1 MSKNFA
7 SLLKASIFGE
17 ILCDRIKTN
26 NKNPSFEEYLFF
38 MEAFIIKAGQF
49 ILCLAILIFLHE
61 LGHFTFA
68 RIFKTRIDKFYL
80 FFNLKI
86 SLFRAKKINGKWQF
100 KFFAPNVPANER
112 PKRDA
117 DGDIILDDKKQP
129 IMELIPLNELADDDW
144 RKYPESTEWGIGW
157 LPFGGYC
164 KIAGMIDESMDTT
177 QLQCEP
183 KQWEYR
189 SRPIWQ
195 RMFIISGGVLVNF
208 VLALMIFS
216 AVLFTWGREYIPL
229 ENAKYGLQF
238 SQTLLDNGFE
248 NGDNVIKIDGESLT
262 QTSDVVKKI
271 LIEGKQNIIVLRNGQ
286 LVEIKLPKDIAQTIL
301 KKEEA
306 DLVSMR
312 YPFVITTVAAD
323 TPAAQANLQKGDSLV
338 GINGQPLFVYQ
349 DIVKALDEN
358 KNSSIELAYVR
369 DGVLQETTVNLTE
382 TGKLGV
388 DIKRPFQILQTKQLE
403 YTFFESIPAGI
414 SLGWQTLSDYV
425 KQFRLVFTKEGA
437 KQIGGFGTLGSLFA
451 PVWDWHSFWMMTA
464 LLSIIL
470 AFMNFLPIP
479 ALDGG
484 HFLFLLYEMIA
495 RRKPNEKFMEYA
507 HTIGFFLLIA
517 LLLYANGNDIIR
529 FFFK

>member
-1 MSKNFA
+1 
-7 SLLKASIFGE
+7 
-17 ILCDRIKTN
+17 
-26 NKNPSFEEYLFF
+26 
-38 MEAFIIKAGQF
+38 METFLIRAGQL
-49 ILCLAILIFLHE
+49 ILSLAILVFLHE

-68 RIFKTRIDKFYL
+68 RLFKTRVNKFYL
-80 FFNLKI
+80 FFNPKI

-117 DGDIILDDKKQP
+117 DGDIIFDDKKQP
-129 IMELIPLNELADDDW
+129 VMELIPLNELADDDW
-144 RKYPESTEWGIGW
+144 RKYPEKTEWGIGW
-157 LPFGGYC
+157 VPLGGYC
-164 KIAGMIDESMDTT
+164 KIAGMIDESMGTT
-177 QLQCEP
+177 QMQAEP
-183 KQWEYR
+183 QSWEYR
-189 SRPIWQ
+189 SRPAWQ

-208 VLALMIFS
+208 VLALAIY
-216 AVLFTWGREYIPL
+216 ATVLFTWGREYIPL

-248 NGDNVIKIDGESLT
+248 NGDQVLTIDGDQLE

-271 LIEGKQNIIVLRNGQ
+271 LIESKQNIVVLRDGQ
-286 LVEIKLPKDIAQTIL
+286 NVDIKLPKDISQAIL
-301 KKEEA
+301 ANDET
-306 DLVSMR
+306 DLVSLR
-312 YPFVITTVAAD
+312 YPFVITAVAPD
-323 TPAAQANLQKGDSLV
+323 TPAAQANLQEGDSLV

-349 DIVKALDEN
+349 DIVKALNEN

-388 DIKRPFQILQTKQLE
+388 GTKLPFHVLQTKQLE

-425 KQFRLVFTKEGA
+425 KQFKLVFSKEGA
-437 KQIGGFGTLGSLFA
+437 KQLGGIGTIGKLFA
-451 PVWDWHSFWMMTA
+451 PVWDWYSFWMMTA

-470 AFMNFLPIP
+470 AFMNFLPVP
-479 ALDGG
+479 GLDGG

-495 RRKPNEKFMEYA
+495 RRKPNEKFMEY
-507 HTIGFFLLIA
+507 TQTVGFFLLIA

>member
-1 MSKNFA
+1 
-7 SLLKASIFGE
+7 
-17 ILCDRIKTN
+17 
-26 NKNPSFEEYLFF
+26 
-38 MEAFIIKAGQF
+38 METVLIRAGQL
-49 ILCLAILIFLHE
+49 ILSLAILVFLHE

-68 RIFKTRIDKFYL
+68 RIFKTRVNKFYL
-80 FFNLKI
+80 FFNPKI
-86 SLFRAKKINGKWQF
+86 SLFRAKKINGKWKI

-129 IMELIPLNELADDDW
+129 VMELIPLNELADDDW
-144 RKYPESTEWGIGW
+144 RKYPENTEWGIGW
-157 LPFGGYC
+157 LPLGGYC

-177 QLQCEP
+177 QMQAEP
-183 KQWEYR
+183 QSWEYR
-189 SRPIWQ
+189 SRPAWQ

-208 VLALMIFS
+208 VLALAIYA

-248 NGDNVIKIDGESLT
+248 NGDQVLTIDGEQLE

-271 LIEGKQNIIVLRNGQ
+271 LIEGKQNIVVLRDEQN
-286 LVEIKLPKDIAQTIL
+286 VEIKLPKDIAQTIL
-301 KKEEA
+301 ASNETN
-306 DLVSMR
+306 LVSLR
-312 YPFVITTVAAD
+312 YPFVITAVASD
-323 TPAAQANLQKGDSLV
+323 TPAEQANLHKGDSLV
-338 GINGQPLFVYQ
+338 GINGQAVYIYQ

-358 KNSSIELAYVR
+358 KNSTIELAYVR
-369 DGVLQETTVNLTE
+369 NGVLQEATINLTE

-388 DIKRPFQILQTKQLE
+388 GAKHPFHVMQTKQFE

-425 KQFRLVFTKEGA
+425 KQFKLVFSKEGA
-437 KQIGGFGTLGSLFA
+437 KQLGGFGAIGSMFA
-451 PVWDWHSFWMMTA
+451 PVWDWYSFWMMTA

-484 HFLFLLYEMIA
+484 HFLFLLYEVIA

-507 HTIGFFLLIA
+507 QTVGFFLLIA
-517 LLLYANGNDIIR
+517 LLLFANGNDL
-529 FFFK
+529 FKAISKLF